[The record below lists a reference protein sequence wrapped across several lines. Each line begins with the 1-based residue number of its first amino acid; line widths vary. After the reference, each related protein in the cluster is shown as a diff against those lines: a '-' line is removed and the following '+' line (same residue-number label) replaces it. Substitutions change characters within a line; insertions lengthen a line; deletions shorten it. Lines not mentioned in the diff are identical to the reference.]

1 MQKPGASGRGTRAS
15 TVLGRRLGGEL
26 QRLRLAAGM
35 TQQQAAEY
43 LSATATKV
51 VKMESGW
58 VPVRDPDIRAL
69 CQLYGVTDSRIL
81 AGLLDLAKTDRER
94 RKVRGWWDDKMLPG
108 GQADYIAMEDAAL
121 RNRQWQVALIPGLF
135 QTAEYTRAMGVADMF
150 WDDVDQ
156 IEAVVSMRAR
166 RQQRLY
172 GDVPLRMH
180 AVIWEGALRQLM
192 GGPAVMRGQLEHL
205 RDLAEL
211 PNVCIQVL
219 PFRAGGHTGVSG
231 PFNILSFG
239 EEGAVDVVHMDAPR
253 SEIWAEDAERSAIF
267 VEIFNALTRTAVSP
281 YDSMRLIE
289 GIAKGMS
296 E

>member
-1 MQKPGASGRGTRAS
+1 M
-15 TVLGRRLGGEL
+15 LGRRLGGEL
-26 QRLRLAAGM
+26 QRLRVAAGL

-69 CQLYGVTDSRIL
+69 CQLYGVTDGKVL
-81 AGLLDLAKTDRER
+81 AGLLDIAKTDRER
-94 RKVRGWWDDKMLPG
+94 RKVRGWWEDRTLPN
-108 GQADYIAMEDAAL
+108 GQVGYIAMEDAAL

-135 QTAEYTRAMGVADMF
+135 QTAEYTRALGVADMF
-150 WDDVDQ
+150 WDDPDQ
-156 IEAVVSMRAR
+156 IEALVALRAR
-166 RQQRLY
+166 RRQRLH
-172 GDVPLRMH
+172 GETPLQMH
-180 AVIWEGALRQLM
+180 AVIWEAALRQVM
-192 GGPAVMRGQLEHL
+192 GGPTVMRGQLEHL
-205 RDLAEL
+205 RELAEL
-211 PNVCIQVL
+211 PNVHIQVL
-219 PFRAGGHTGVSG
+219 PFRAGGHAGAGG

-253 SEIWAEDAERSAIF
+253 AGAWVEDAERSAVF
-267 VEIFNALTRTAVSP
+267 VDMFNALSRTAVSP
-281 YDSMRLIE
+281 YDSMQLIE

>member
-1 MQKPGASGRGTRAS
+1 MSKPGATGPGNRAS

-35 TQQQAAEY
+35 TQQQAAGY

-51 VKMESGW
+51 VKIESGW

-81 AGLLDLAKTDRER
+81 AGLLDIAKTDRER
-94 RKVRGWWDDKMLPG
+94 RKVRGWWDDSLLPG
-108 GQADYIAMEDAAL
+108 GQAGYIAMEDAAL

-135 QTAEYTRAMGVADMF
+135 QTAEYTRAMGVADLA
-150 WDDVDQ
+150 WGDVDQ
-156 IEAVVSMRAR
+156 IETVVEVRAR

-172 GDVPLRMH
+172 GDAPLQMH
-180 AVIWEGALRQLM
+180 AIIWEAALRQLM
-192 GGPAVMRGQLEHL
+192 GGSAVMRRQLAHL
-205 RDLAEL
+205 RDLGDL
-211 PNVCIQVL
+211 PNVHIQVL
-219 PFRAGGHTGVSG
+219 PFRAGGHTGVGG

-239 EEGAVDVVHMDAPR
+239 EDGAVDVVHMDAPR
-253 SEIWAEDAERSAIF
+253 SEIWVEDAERSAVF
-267 VEIFNALTRTAVSP
+267 VEMFNGLSRTSMSP
-281 YDSMRLIE
+281 YDSMQFIE

>member
-1 MQKPGASGRGTRAS
+1 MS

-26 QRLRLAAGM
+26 QQLRLATGM
-35 TQQQAAEY
+35 TQQQAAAY

-58 VPVRDPDIRAL
+58 VPVRDPDVRAL
-69 CQLYGVTDSRIL
+69 CQLYGMTDSKVL
-81 AGLLDLAKTDRER
+81 TGLLDLAKTDRER
-94 RKVRGWWDDKMLPG
+94 RKVRGWWEDRMLPN
-108 GQADYIAMEDAAL
+108 GQVDYIAMEDAAL

-135 QTAEYTRAMGVADMF
+135 QTAEYTRAMGVADMC
-150 WDDVDQ
+150 WDDLDQ
-156 IEAVVSMRAR
+156 LEAVVRLRAR

-172 GDVPLRMH
+172 GDRPLQMH
-180 AVIWEGALRQLM
+180 AVIWEAALRQVM

-205 RDLAEL
+205 RELAEL
-211 PNVCIQVL
+211 PNVHIQVL
-219 PFRAGGHTGVSG
+219 PFRAGGHAGVSG

-253 SEIWAEDAERSAIF
+253 TGAWVEDAERSELF
-267 VEIFNALTRTAVSP
+267 VGMFNAVSRTAVSP

-289 GIAKGMS
+289 DIAKGMS

>member
-1 MQKPGASGRGTRAS
+1 MRKSGTGRTGGRVS

-26 QRLRLAAGM
+26 QQLRLATGM
-35 TQQQAAEY
+35 TQQQAAAY

-58 VPVRDPDIRAL
+58 VPVRDPDVRAL
-69 CQLYGVTDSRIL
+69 CQLYGMTDSKVL
-81 AGLLDLAKTDRER
+81 TGLLDLAKTDRER
-94 RKVRGWWDDKMLPG
+94 RKVRGWWEDRMLPN
-108 GQADYIAMEDAAL
+108 GQVDYIAMEDAAL

-135 QTAEYTRAMGVADMF
+135 QTAEYTRAMGVADMC
-150 WDDVDQ
+150 WDDLDQ
-156 IEAVVSMRAR
+156 LEAVVRLRAR

-172 GDVPLRMH
+172 GDRPLQMH
-180 AVIWEGALRQLM
+180 AVIWEAALRQVM

-205 RDLAEL
+205 RELAEL
-211 PNVCIQVL
+211 PNVHIQVL
-219 PFRAGGHTGVSG
+219 PFRAGGHAGVSG

-253 SEIWAEDAERSAIF
+253 TGAWVEDAERSELF
-267 VEIFNALTRTAVSP
+267 VGMFNAVSRTAVSP

-289 GIAKGMS
+289 DIAKGMS